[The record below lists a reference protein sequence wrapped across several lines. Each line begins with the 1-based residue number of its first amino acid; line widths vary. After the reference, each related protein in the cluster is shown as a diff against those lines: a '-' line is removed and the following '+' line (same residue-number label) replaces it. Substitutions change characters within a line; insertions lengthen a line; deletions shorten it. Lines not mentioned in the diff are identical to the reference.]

1 MENLKDIVLEKIP
14 TKKAEAIQSKELQ
27 ALTGLPLRRLKE
39 VITELRK
46 TYPICS
52 KEIDGGGYWIAENE
66 DDIRE
71 FIMMI
76 TRRRNGYNKTIDRM
90 QRHLDERKLREWL
103 NM

>member
-14 TKKAEAIQSKELQ
+14 AKKAEAIQSKELQ

-46 TYPICS
+46 EYPICS
-52 KEIDGGGYWIAENE
+52 KEIDGGGYWIAENK

-76 TRRRNGYNKTIDRM
+76 AKRRDGYNKTINRM
-90 QRHLDERKLREWL
+90 QRHLDD
-103 NM
+103 M